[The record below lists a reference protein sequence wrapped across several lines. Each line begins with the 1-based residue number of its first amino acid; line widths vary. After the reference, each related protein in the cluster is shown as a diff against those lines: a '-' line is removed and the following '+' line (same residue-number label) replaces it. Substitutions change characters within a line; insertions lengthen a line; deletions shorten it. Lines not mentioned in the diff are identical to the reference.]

1 MWPQISEMPSLLNG
15 ALSISAVCVCVCVL
29 SLLPCFLNN
38 EFDVWSL
45 HASLYAIMKSIVCC
59 WTTKCM
65 CKWMRS
71 CLCVCV
77 CVCGE
82 WVVGVTLGDG
92 QPPIGRDL
100 KRHALFFLW
109 TKIRHGTSRPH
120 CEQRRWRVIVL
131 AVHQKTRLTRIA
143 SSAFPDVRV
152 HTRGKNKKKKPFLSG
167 NCATVGDWQLLLRFV
182 LVSRGPFPVEWQ

>member
-1 MWPQISEMPSLLNG
+1 MWPQISEMPSRLNG
-15 ALSISAVCVCVCVL
+15 ALSISAVCVWVWVRERERERDGMCVCFVL
-29 SLLPCFLNN
+29 TTFLLSILNN
-38 EFDVWSL
+38 EHDVWSL

-77 CVCGE
+77 CVCVE

-120 CEQRRWRVIVL
+120 CERRRWRVIVL
-131 AVHQKTRLTRIA
+131 AVHQKNTPYMYRLECFSRC
-143 SSAFPDVRV
+143 SSP
-152 HTRGKNKKKKPFLSG
+152 HTR
-167 NCATVGDWQLLLRFV
+167 
-182 LVSRGPFPVEWQ
+182 EE